1 MPTQNRRDW
10 IVNKARHEFRTNKG
24 ETDKN
29 QIEFYATLAATQLET
44 IEIQVGLRKLT

>member
-10 IVNKARHEFRTNKG
+10 IVNKVRHEFRANKE

-29 QIEFYATLAATQLET
+29 QIDFFTTLAATQLET
-44 IEIQVGLRKLT
+44 VQIQV